1 VKPLHTSSG
10 RPSSPNT
17 GRRLARIA
25 ICGLLF
31 AVSGTCQAN
40 DVAAWVEILRDPLL
54 VQHIYPHD
62 ARTAAH
68 APAGGPVSVN
78 ADWQAGRRPDWF
90 IEEQRAGGDW
100 VQAGLLGGHPD
111 AVRAGVAAID
121 WGFARQADDG
131 SFPGTGDPYHSVSL
145 FLEAAARAAV
155 IAHEADPRGSAV
167 PVEAW
172 RPRIGRTA
180 RWYLSPEVR
189 AKGWEGSLVPFGHRY
204 FLRAEALALAGA
216 LTDDADLHAEAARYV
231 KAGLAKQR
239 ADGVLPER
247 DAFDLGYQ
255 ALAVRS
261 AGRHWFVCPD
271 DAVRQELATLLR
283 GSAGLFLDRIAEDGT
298 LDLDDSSRHPK
309 ELARSGRPKKVSRGL
324 LVEAFL
330 LAHRITDDD
339 RYRVLAE
346 RAWREPTAAR

>member
-1 VKPLHTSSG
+1 MKDTSALSEWP
-10 RPSSPNT
+10 PSPAAR
-17 GRRLARIA
+17 RRLAAIA

-31 AVSGTCQAN
+31 ATVGRCQAN
-40 DVAAWVEILRDPLL
+40 DVAAWIEILRDPLL

-78 ADWQAGRRPDWF
+78 ADWQAGRRTDWF

-100 VQAGLLGGHPD
+100 IQAGLFGGHPE
-111 AVRAGVAAID
+111 AVRTGVAAID
-121 WGFARQADDG
+121 WGFERQADDG

-155 IAHEADPRGSAV
+155 IAHEADPDGSAV

-189 AKGWEGSLVPFGHRY
+189 AKGWKGSLEPFGHRY

-216 LTDDADLHAEAARYV
+216 LADDADLHAEAARYV

-247 DAFDLGYQ
+247 DGFDLGYQ
-255 ALAVRS
+255 AVALRS

-271 DAVRQELATLLR
+271 EPVRRDLATFIAA
-283 GSAGLFLDRIAEDGT
+283 STDLFFDRVAEDGA
-298 LDLDDSSRHPK
+298 LDLSDSSRHPH
-309 ELARSGRPKKVSRGL
+309 EPARSGRPKTVSRGL

-330 LAHRITDDD
+330 LARRITGED
-339 RYRVLAE
+339 RYGVLAA
-346 RAWREPTAAR
+346 RAAREPAASR

>member
-1 VKPLHTSSG
+1 MKDTSTTSG
-10 RPSSPNT
+10 RASLPPAQ
-17 GRRLARIA
+17 RRMAALVIGA
-25 ICGLLF
+25 LLF
-31 AVSGTCQAN
+31 AASDTCRAS
-40 DVAAWVEILRDPLL
+40 DVAAWIEILRDPLL
-54 VQHIYPHD
+54 VEHSYPRD
-62 ARTAAH
+62 ARTAEH
-68 APAGGPVSVN
+68 AADGPVSVN
-78 ADWQAGRRPDWF
+78 AEWQAGRRPDWF

-100 VQAGLLGGHPD
+100 IQAGLLADRPE
-111 AVRAGVAAID
+111 AVRKGVAAID

-131 SFPGTGDPYHSVSL
+131 SFPGTGDAYHSASL

-155 IAHEADPRGSAV
+155 VARELGADGGAV
-167 PVEAW
+167 PVDAW
-172 RPRIGRTA
+172 RPRIRRLGQ
-180 RWYLSPEVR
+180 WYVSPEVR
-189 AKGWEGSLVPFGHRY
+189 TKGWQGSLEPFGHRY
-204 FLRAEALALAGA
+204 FLRAEALGLAGE
-216 LTDDADLHAEAARYV
+216 LTGEADFHAEAARYV

-247 DAFDLGYQ
+247 DGFDLGYQ

-271 DAVRQELATLLR
+271 DAVRQDLATLLR

-339 RYRVLAE
+339 RYRVLAD
-346 RAWREPTAAR
+346 RAWREPAAAR